1 MFLYYI
7 IIILYIPSLSGQIIK
22 NGIYNLMIYNL
33 YLYSIKEKISLSEKY
48 KYPNTFMRV
57 KIIVSNINNTF
68 YIIEKLSQQFKL
80 GYSDNKEI
88 NFNLDNAD
96 SHLWNF
102 IKLNNSQYITYL
114 NMKLFCENIPI
125 YKATKFKLIK
135 IFSELKKN
143 INSKDFE
150 LLNNEPIDIIIKYID
165 LTDKNLERKKVHQI
179 EKDYDNEELKYSIRS
194 ILKNIPWIRKIFIL
208 MPNKKVRYFKNYN
221 IIKEKI
227 VYINDK
233 DLLGYDSSN
242 SNSFQFRYWKMK
254 KFGISDNIIIMDDD
268 YFIGKKL
275 EKYDFFYVKNGKV
288 VPLIITS
295 NFIKINK
302 QFLQTRI
309 NNYKSELKKNKKEQD
324 FFEFLYSK
332 YLTFNFIL
340 DIFNIYFQ
348 KNIYLPNFTHN
359 AIPINIYEVKEVFN
373 LVYNSNY
380 KYNTLDCSYRISGY
394 IQFQTMI
401 MSYTFIKYK
410 RRVKN
415 ISYKYIN
422 LNNAIYE
429 NYTKKLFCI
438 NKGADNYSIFD
449 LFKEKIAMEYL
460 FPIPSPY
467 EVVENPILDLS
478 LNIVYSMDQFLKT
491 KQNILTNTMKEKK
504 IIFIEKNVIIISF
517 LLLIKISLKKFDL
530 FY

>member
-1 MFLYYI
+1 
-7 IIILYIPSLSGQIIK
+7 
-22 NGIYNLMIYNL
+22 
-33 YLYSIKEKISLSEKY
+33 
-48 KYPNTFMRV
+48 
-57 KIIVSNINNTF
+57 
-68 YIIEKLSQQFKL
+68 
-80 GYSDNKEI
+80 
-88 NFNLDNAD
+88 
-96 SHLWNF
+96 
-102 IKLNNSQYITYL
+102 
-114 NMKLFCENIPI
+114 
-125 YKATKFKLIK
+125 
-135 IFSELKKN
+135 
-143 INSKDFE
+143 
-150 LLNNEPIDIIIKYID
+150 
-165 LTDKNLERKKVHQI
+165 
-179 EKDYDNEELKYSIRS
+179 
-194 ILKNIPWIRKIFIL
+194 

-324 FFEFLYSK
+324 IFEFLYSK

-348 KNIYLPNFTHN
+348 ENIYLPNFTHN

-380 KYNTLDCSYRISGY
+380 KYKTLDCSYRISGY

-415 ISYKYIN
+415 ISHKYIN

-449 LFKEKIAMEYL
+449 LFKEKIEMEYL

-517 LLLIKISLKKFDL
+517 LLLIKISLKKLDL